1 MPARV
6 ITRING
12 IGRKQGMASTITYAN
27 RRGKEIVDTIHDYG
41 SKIDDTNIDDSL
53 YATDSSNED
62 EMLEFND
69 PDDDDATNSSSE
81 QDDDNQDE
89 DVGDD
94 EDP

>member
-6 ITRING
+6 ITRIND
-12 IGRKQGMASTITYAN
+12 IGCKQGMASMITYAN
-27 RRGKEIVDTIHDYG
+27 RRGEEIVDTIHDYG
-41 SKIDDTNIDDSL
+41 SKIDDTDIDDST

-62 EMLEFND
+62 EMLEFDD
-69 PDDDDATNSSSE
+69 PDDDNATNSSSE
-81 QDDDNQDE
+81 QDDEDQDE